1 MSKRCMLTGTGPR
14 AGRNVAHS
22 NVKTNRRFNPN
33 LQRVHLQSDA
43 LNRSVPLRITT
54 RALRTVQKHGG
65 LDPFLLRTDDRKLAP
80 EALRLKRSVRKAL
93 AN

>member
-1 MSKRCMLTGTGPR
+1 MPKRCQLTGKGPR

-22 NVKTNRRFNPN
+22 NVKTCRRIDPN

-43 LNRSVPLRITT
+43 LGRRVPLRIST

-65 LDPFLLRTDDRKLAP
+65 LDAWLLATEDRKLP
-80 EALRLKRSVRKAL
+80 EEALRLKRRVQRAIR
-93 AN
+93 

>member
-1 MSKRCMLTGTGPR
+1 MPKRCQLTGKGPR

-22 NVKTNRRFNPN
+22 NVKTCRRIDPN

-43 LNRSVPLRITT
+43 LGRRVPLRIST

-65 LDPFLLRTDDRKLAP
+65 LDAWLLASEDRKLP
-80 EALRLKRSVRKAL
+80 EEALRLKRRVQRAIR
-93 AN
+93 

>member
-1 MSKRCMLTGTGPR
+1 MPKRCQLTGVGPR

-22 NVKTNRRFNPN
+22 NVKTCRRFDPN

-43 LNRSVPLRITT
+43 LGRRVALRITT

-65 LDPFLLRTDDRKLAP
+65 LDPFLLKMADRKLAP
-80 EALRLKRSVRKAL
+80 DAVRLKRSVQKAL
-93 AN
+93 S

>member
-1 MSKRCMLTGTGPR
+1 MPKRCQLTGVGPR

-22 NVKTNRRFNPN
+22 NVKTCRRFDPN

-43 LNRSVPLRITT
+43 LGRRVALRITT

-65 LDPFLLRTDDRKLAP
+65 LDPYLLKMADRKLAP
-80 EALRLKRSVRKAL
+80 DAMRLKRSVQKAL
-93 AN
+93 R

>member
-1 MSKRCMLTGTGPR
+1 MPKRCQLTGVGPR

-22 NVKTNRRFNPN
+22 NVKTCRRFDPN

-43 LNRSVPLRITT
+43 LGRRIALRITT

-65 LDPFLLRTDDRKLAP
+65 LDPYLLKMADRKLAP
-80 EALRLKRSVRKAL
+80 DAVRLKRSVQKAL
-93 AN
+93 S

>member
-1 MSKRCMLTGTGPR
+1 MPKRCQLTGVGPK

-22 NVKTNRRFNPN
+22 NVKTCRRFDPN

-43 LNRSVPLRITT
+43 LGRRIAMRVTT

-65 LDPFLLRTDDRKLAP
+65 LDRYLLKMDDRKLAP
-80 EALRLKRSVRKAL
+80 DALRLKRSVQKAL
-93 AN
+93 R

>member
-1 MSKRCMLTGTGPR
+1 MPKRCQLTGVGPR

-22 NVKTNRRFNPN
+22 NVKTCRRFDPN

-43 LNRSVPLRITT
+43 LGRRVALRITT

-65 LDPFLLRTDDRKLAP
+65 LDPYPIASSRRTPCA
-80 EALRLKRSVRKAL
+80 
-93 AN
+93 